1 MRGNPSAMSPSL
13 QFLGAARS
21 VTGSK
26 FLFKTSTHEALIE
39 CGLFQGL
46 KELRQ
51 RNWDPLPMDPAKVDG
66 AILTHAHIDHTG
78 GLPRLIKQGYK
89 GPVWCTPATKELL
102 GLLLP
107 DSGHLQEEEARYAN
121 KEGFSKHAP
130 ALPLYTKED
139 GEAAL
144 QSLRTVD
151 YRKPFQVAP
160 GMEAVFHPSG
170 HILGAAF
177 VELRAEGKRVVFS
190 GDIGGYG
197 NAVMRDPDPLPD
209 GLDAVLVESTY
220 GGRKQDGRPI
230 EDQLVEHM
238 APCLKRGGVVV
249 IPAFAV
255 GRTTVVLYHLRRLQE
270 SGRLPKCPVFVDS
283 PMATDAVEI
292 YVKYGHEH
300 NLKVDMLKSSADCPI
315 RPHSTTLV
323 RKAEASKKLNDEEG
337 PAIIIS
343 ASGMATSGRITHHL
357 KNRLPDQR
365 NLILLVG
372 FQAAGTRGRRLL
384 EGAPFVKIH
393 GQEVI
398 VRAQVRAVNGLS
410 AHGDSDDIIRWLG
423 SAKVPPK
430 KVFLVHGE
438 DEGLGAMSKR
448 VAMELKLPWHIPGY
462 METQVL

>member
-1 MRGNPSAMSPSL
+1 MSPSI

-26 FLFKTSTHEALIE
+26 FLFKTKTHEALIE

-51 RNWDPLPMDPAKVDG
+51 RNWEPLPMDPAKVDG
-66 AILTHAHIDHTG
+66 ALLTHAHIDHSG

-89 GPVWCTPATKELL
+89 GPVYCTPATRDLL
-102 GLLLP
+102 ALLLP

-121 KEGFSKHAP
+121 KEGFSKHSP
-130 ALPLYTKED
+130 ALPLYTQED

-144 QSLRTVD
+144 SSLRSVD
-151 YRKPFQVAP
+151 YGKPIQIAP

-177 VELRAEGKRVVFS
+177 VELRAEGKRIVFS
-190 GDIGGYG
+190 GDIGGY
-197 NAVMRDPDPLPD
+197 NSQVMRAPAPLPD

-220 GGRKQDGRPI
+220 GGRKQDHRPI
-230 EDQLVEHM
+230 EDQLAEKM

-270 SGRLPKCPVFVDS
+270 SGRLPRCPVIVDS

-300 NLKVDMLKSSADCPI
+300 NLKVDMLRDSKDCPI
-315 RPHSTTLV
+315 RTSGTRLV
-323 RKAEASKKLNDEEG
+323 KKAEESKKLNNEKG
-337 PAIIIS
+337 PLIIIS
-343 ASGMATSGRITHHL
+343 ASGMATSGRISHHL
-357 KNRLPDQR
+357 KNRLPDPK
-365 NLILLVG
+365 NLALLVG
-372 FQAAGTRGRRLL
+372 FQAAGTRGRQLL
-384 EGAPFVKIH
+384 EGKKTVKIH
-393 GQEVI
+393 GEEVP
-398 VRAQVRAVNGLS
+398 VRAEVGAVNGLS
-410 AHGDSDDIIRWLG
+410 AHGDSDDIIKWLG

-438 DEGLGAMSKR
+438 DEGLNAMSKR
-448 VAMELKLPWHIPGY
+448 VTEELKLPWHIPDY
-462 METQVL
+462 METQVI